1 MAESC
6 DAQAVV
12 LDDELDADVVADIRL
27 YIERLLEGGLRA
39 RLIALIKVRM
49 LGTLEKT
56 QVAGVERIY
65 DYILDLSCMEG
76 AKG

>member
-12 LDDELDADVVADIRL
+12 LDDELDADIVADIRL

-56 QVAGVERIY
+56 
-65 DYILDLSCMEG
+65 
-76 AKG
+76 